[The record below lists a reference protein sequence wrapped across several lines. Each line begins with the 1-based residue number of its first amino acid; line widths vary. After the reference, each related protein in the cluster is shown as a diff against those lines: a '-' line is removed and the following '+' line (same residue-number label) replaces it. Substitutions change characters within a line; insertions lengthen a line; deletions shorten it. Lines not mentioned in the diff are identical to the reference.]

1 MAAEAFGADIQA
13 VMQASREL
21 AQIRSDMNSLANS
34 RAGFEGA
41 TGSGRVEKALDH
53 FFSESSDNRENME
66 KLLERSAGLLQ
77 GLAEGTASIDKA
89 MADAL
94 QTEGAQGQ

>member
-1 MAAEAFGADIQA
+1 MAANAFGANIQA
-13 VMQASREL
+13 ALQASREL
-21 AQIRSDMNSLANS
+21 AQIRADMNALANS

-41 TGSGRVEKALDH
+41 TGSGRVEGALNH

-66 KLLERSAGLLQ
+66 KLLERSSGLLQ

-89 MADAL
+89 MAGAL
-94 QTEGAQGQ
+94 QTEGGQA

>member
-1 MAAEAFGADIQA
+1 
-13 VMQASREL
+13 MQASREL
-21 AQIRSDMNSLANS
+21 AQIRSDMKSLANS

-41 TGSGRVEKALDH
+41 TGSGRVERALDH